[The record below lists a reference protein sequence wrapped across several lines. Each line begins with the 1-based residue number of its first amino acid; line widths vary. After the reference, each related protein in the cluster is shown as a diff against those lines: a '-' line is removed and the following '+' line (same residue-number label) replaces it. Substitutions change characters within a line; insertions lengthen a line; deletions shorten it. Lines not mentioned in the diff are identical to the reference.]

1 MLQRKPRMKHRLFP
15 NMTIL
20 AKLIALCLV
29 VVLAF
34 AALFLFSRSGLVWI
48 ARSMEEMQNTHAAAS
63 QVAKQVATHAYDA
76 QIALYKAANYRSQYY
91 STEDVQAMI
100 DKATASMADGIATVA
115 SFEKLSGL
123 SAEESDAAVATKTA
137 FDAYAKAS
145 KNTLGFII
153 DVPALALSSMPD
165 LEKRFAA
172 ILDSVAAL
180 DQAIAKAGSTAY
192 AAAQSQANHLIILL
206 MVVGL
211 IVIALTIG
219 VSTLTVLS
227 ITSPIGTLVGVL
239 DTAGKGDYRMLTG
252 LSGRDEMGKMGLSI
266 DTLIGQTR
274 SLIGTVKEKVSA
286 LEETGQNLAAN
297 MEETGS
303 AVIQINSNISSTR
316 SQLNEQT
323 DSVSEVSAAIEELA
337 RSVDSLSGLIGTQSG
352 VVSQSSAAVEQLIAN
367 VESVAQS
374 LVVAAEAST
383 SLVSVGAEGKTRID
397 EVGES
402 VRDIVRNSENLNEAA
417 TVIGAIAER
426 TNLLAMN
433 AAIEAA
439 HAGEAG
445 KGFAV
450 VADEIRKL
458 AEQSTSQAKDISAG
472 LGKVAQS
479 IETVRAAS
487 DSAVESFGAVLVRSE
502 ALGGEIGR
510 TSTAMAEQREGG
522 RQLLDGLSRLKD
534 ITQQISQ
541 GAQEMTG
548 GNRAILDQVA
558 RLTAVNRSVVQN
570 NDEIMIG
577 TKEINEAIVATTE
590 LSSHNADLISD
601 VKSAADK
608 FTV

>member
-1 MLQRKPRMKHRLFP
+1 MKHRLFP
-15 NMTIL
+15 NITIL
-20 AKLIALCLV
+20 AKLITLTLV
-29 VVLAF
+29 VILAF

-48 ARSMEEMQNTHAAAS
+48 ARAMQEMQTTHSAAS
-63 QVAKQVATHAYDA
+63 QVAKQVATSAYDA
-76 QIALYKAANYRSQYY
+76 QIALYKATNYRAQYY

-100 DKATASMADGIATVA
+100 DKAKSSMADGISTAA
-115 SFEKLSGL
+115 SFESMAGL
-123 SAEESDAAVATKTA
+123 SKEESDAATATKAA

-165 LEKRFAA
+165 LEKKFGA
-172 ILDSVAAL
+172 ILDSVATL

-192 AAAQSQANHLIILL
+192 ASAQKQANRLIILL
-206 MVVGL
+206 MAVGL
-211 IVIALTIG
+211 IVIVLTIG
-219 VSTLTVLS
+219 LSTIAVLS
-227 ITSPIGTLVGVL
+227 ITAPIATLVGVL
-239 DTAGKGDYRMLTG
+239 DTAGKGDYRVTTGLTG
-252 LSGRDEMGKMGLSI
+252 KDEMGRMGRSI

-274 SLIGTVKEKVSA
+274 SLIGTVQEKVAA
-286 LEETGQNLAAN
+286 LEETGHNLATN

-303 AVIQINSNISSTR
+303 AVIQINSNISSTKT
-316 SQLNEQT
+316 QLNEQT
-323 DSVSEVSAAIEELA
+323 DSVSEVSAAIEQLA
-337 RSVDSLSGLIGTQSG
+337 RSVDSLSGLIGTQSS
-352 VVSQSSAAVEQLIAN
+352 VVSQSSAAVEQMIAN

-374 LVVAAEAST
+374 LGVAAEAST

-417 TVIGAIAER
+417 TVIAAIAER

-458 AEQSTSQAKDISAG
+458 AEQSTGQAKDISAG

-487 DSAVESFGAVLVRSE
+487 DSAVESFAAVLERSE
-502 ALGGEIGR
+502 ALGGEIGK
-510 TSTAMAEQREGG
+510 TSAAMSEQREGG

-558 RLTAVNRSVVQN
+558 RLTAVNKSVVQN

-577 TKEINEAIVATTE
+577 TREINEAIVATTE
-590 LSSHNADLISD
+590 LSSHTADLISD

>member
-1 MLQRKPRMKHRLFP
+1 MKRRLFP

-20 AKLIALCLV
+20 AKLITLTLV
-29 VVLAF
+29 VVLSF
-34 AALFLFSRSGLVWI
+34 VALFLFSRSGLVWI
-48 ARSMEEMQNTHAAAS
+48 ARSMQEMQTTHAAAS
-63 QVAKQVATHAYDA
+63 QVTKQVSTHAYDA
-76 QIALYKAANYRSQYY
+76 QIDLYKATNYRSQYY

-100 DKATASMADGIATVA
+100 DKAKSAMSDGISTVA
-115 SFEKLSGL
+115 GFESLVGL
-123 SAEESDAAVATKTA
+123 TKEESDAAVAAKTA
-137 FDAYAKAS
+137 FDAYTKTA
-145 KNTLGFII
+145 KNTLGFIL

-165 LEKRFAA
+165 LEMKFAT

-180 DQAIAKAGSTAY
+180 DQAIAKAGNTAY
-192 AAAQSQANHLIILL
+192 ATAQAQANNLIVLL

-211 IVIALTIG
+211 IVIVLTIG
-219 VSTLTVLS
+219 VSTITVLS
-227 ITSPIGTLVGVL
+227 ITAPIATLVAVL
-239 DTAGKGDYRMLTG
+239 DTAGKGDYRVATG
-252 LSGRDEMGKMGLSI
+252 LSGKDEMGKMGRSI
-266 DTLIGQTR
+266 DVLIGQTR
-274 SLIGTVKEKVSA
+274 SLIGTVQEKVAA

-297 MEETGS
+297 MEQTGS
-303 AVIQINSNISSTR
+303 AVIEINSNINSTR

-352 VVSQSSAAVEQLIAN
+352 VVSQSSAAVEQMIAN

-374 LVVAAEAST
+374 LGVAAEAST
-383 SLVSVGAEGKTRID
+383 SLVTVGAEGKTRID

-417 TVIGAIAER
+417 TVIAAIAER

-458 AEQSTSQAKDISAG
+458 AEQSTGQAKDISAG

-479 IETVRAAS
+479 IETVRTAS
-487 DSAVESFGAVLVRSE
+487 DSAVESFRAVLERSE

-510 TSTAMAEQREGG
+510 TSAAMAEQREGG
-522 RQLLDGLSRLKD
+522 RQLLDGLSRLKE

-558 RLTAVNRSVVQN
+558 RLTAVNKSVVQN

-577 TKEINEAIVATTE
+577 TKEINEAIVATTD